1 MRYVAWRLARAA
13 LTLTIVLLI
22 AFTTLRY
29 SGTPIQSLYPEGL
42 TAEQEQRL
50 LEKWNLHLPL
60 HEQFLLYLQQIAK
73 GDFGTSLATREPV
86 VEVYLD
92 RLPATLQLGGLAFVV
107 AVAVGIPLGALSA
120 LERGTIAERA
130 AMTLA
135 FLGYAI
141 PHFVIAILFILVF
154 GFWLRWLPTTGLD
167 TAWHY
172 VLPVTTLALPMIA
185 AIARFMRAAML
196 DAIGQDYV
204 LTAQSKGLTDRL
216 IARRHVLKNAM
227 IPLVTVLGLEIAGLV
242 NGSIIVEQIY
252 AWPGVGKTL
261 VGAVLQ
267 RDYPLL
273 QFGVVAFAVVVVTIN
288 LIVDLLYVALDPR
301 VRLDG

>member
-1 MRYVAWRLARAA
+1 LRYVAWRLARAA

-22 AFTTLRY
+22 AFATLRY

-92 RLPATLQLGGLAFVV
+92 RLPATLELGGLAFVV

-120 LERGTIAERA
+120 LKRGTIAERA

-172 VLPVTTLALPMIA
+172 ILPVTTLALPMIA

-227 IPLVTVLGLEIAGLV
+227 IPVVTVLGLEIAGLV